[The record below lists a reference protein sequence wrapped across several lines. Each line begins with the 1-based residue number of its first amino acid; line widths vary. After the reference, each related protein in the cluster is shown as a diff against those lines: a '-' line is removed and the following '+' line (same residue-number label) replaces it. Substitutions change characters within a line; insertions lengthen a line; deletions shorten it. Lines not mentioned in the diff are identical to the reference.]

1 MEESSRNQYYAQF
14 VSNLS
19 TNETVQKYLVD
30 RGFDES
36 FINSGSFGFCSSYS
50 KYMFPLLRGRLIV
63 PIHDCN
69 GNLIA
74 LAGRQI
80 KAFEDITVQ
89 AFWDSFG
96 NEPAKAQDR
105 VSKWRKGKW
114 INEPRLTAW
123 YGDPDKSYK
132 YSGKIMVPK
141 PWSPILLD
149 LKEKIEHRVKN
160 LGLNI
165 EFNSV
170 LINKYRNGLDS
181 QGWHSD
187 DEKELG
193 LDPVIASLSLGA
205 ERTFQARLKEEHAKK
220 ISLSL
225 IHGSLLVMSGRTQ
238 SLSQHRV
245 PKIKPNEA
253 LLTPCRINLTFRTIR

>member
-1 MEESSRNQYYAQF
+1 MNDEQSSASRINEAF
-14 VSNLS
+14 IKNHELS
-19 TNETVQKYLVD
+19 IFYDPHFLINTEAD
-30 RGFDES
+30 HS
-36 FINSGSFGFCSSYS
+36 FS
-50 KYMFPLLRGRLIV
+50 LLENDLQ
-63 PIHDCN
+63 
-69 GNLIA
+69 LKQE
-74 LAGRQI
+74 QI
-80 KAFEDITVQ
+80 RMV
-89 AFWDSFG
+89 
-96 NEPAKAQDR
+96 
-105 VSKWRKGKW
+105 GKW

-149 LKEKIEHRVKN
+149 LKEKIEPRVDK
-160 LGLNI
+160 LGINI
-165 EFNSV
+165 GFNSV

-193 LDPVIASLSLGA
+193 PDPVIASLSLGA
-205 ERTFQARLKEEHAKK
+205 TRTFEIRLKDNHEKK
-220 ISLSL
+220 ISIPLT
-225 IHGSLLVMSGRTQ
+225 HGSLLVMSGRTQ

>member
-1 MEESSRNQYYAQF
+1 MITDKLLAEHI
-14 VSNLS
+14 
-19 TNETVQKYLVD
+19 
-30 RGFDES
+30 DES
-36 FINSGSFGFCSSYS
+36 FIKEHNLSIFYDPHFLRPEDADLSFG
-50 KYMFPLLRGRLIV
+50 LLENDPCLQQE
-63 PIHDCN
+63 
-69 GNLIA
+69 
-74 LAGRQI
+74 QI
-80 KAFEDITVQ
+80 RMV
-89 AFWDSFG
+89 
-96 NEPAKAQDR
+96 
-105 VSKWRKGKW
+105 GKW

-132 YSGKIMVPK
+132 YSGKTMVPK
-141 PWSPILLD
+141 PWSPILLT
-149 LKEKIEHRVKN
+149 LKQNIEQTVNK
-160 LGLNI
+160 LGSDI

-205 ERTFQARLKEEHAKK
+205 TRTFEIRLKDNREKK
-220 ISLSL
+220 ISIPLT
-225 IHGSLLVMSGRTQ
+225 HGSLLVMSGRTQ

>member
-1 MEESSRNQYYAQF
+1 MITDKLLAEHI
-14 VSNLS
+14 
-19 TNETVQKYLVD
+19 
-30 RGFDES
+30 DES
-36 FINSGSFGFCSSYS
+36 FIKEHNLSIFYDPHFLSPEDADLSFG
-50 KYMFPLLRGRLIV
+50 LLKNDPQLKQ
-63 PIHDCN
+63 D
-69 GNLIA
+69 
-74 LAGRQI
+74 QI
-80 KAFEDITVQ
+80 
-89 AFWDSFG
+89 
-96 NEPAKAQDR
+96 R
-105 VSKWRKGKW
+105 MMGKW

-205 ERTFQARLKEEHAKK
+205 ERTFQVRLKEEHAKK

>member
-1 MEESSRNQYYAQF
+1 MKTDQ
-14 VSNLS
+14 VSTSHIDEAFIKHHKLS
-19 TNETVQKYLVD
+19 IFYDPHFLSDTDADV
-30 RGFDES
+30 
-36 FINSGSFGFCSSYS
+36 SFG
-50 KYMFPLLRGRLIV
+50 LLENDPCLQQE
-63 PIHDCN
+63 
-69 GNLIA
+69 
-74 LAGRQI
+74 QI
-80 KAFEDITVQ
+80 RMV
-89 AFWDSFG
+89 
-96 NEPAKAQDR
+96 
-105 VSKWRKGKW
+105 GKW

-132 YSGKIMVPK
+132 YSGKTMVPK
-141 PWSPILLD
+141 PWSPILLT
-149 LKEKIEHRVKN
+149 LKQNIEQTVNK
-160 LGLNI
+160 LGSDI